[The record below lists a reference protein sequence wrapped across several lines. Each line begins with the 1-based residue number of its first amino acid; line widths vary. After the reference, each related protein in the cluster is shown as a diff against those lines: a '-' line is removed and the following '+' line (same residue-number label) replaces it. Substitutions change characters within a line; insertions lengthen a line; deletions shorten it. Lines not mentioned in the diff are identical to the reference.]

1 MQHKKCISPP
11 PPSMV
16 TCQSVGD
23 CGSHS
28 LSPST
33 HLLYK
38 PHRIFPKVFCTYR
51 FLDIFFV
58 HFLRLLYSFATST
71 SKNNKNNLTHI
82 PSGLTAFM
90 VSRPG
95 ARRKVKKWAQKKA
108 PGCQRQ
114 TTPSPTNRLLTA
126 TNDLPSV
133 LHKEF
138 PHHACSGHTAISD
151 CVLTR

>member
-1 MQHKKCISPP
+1 MHLSPHTR
-11 PPSMV
+11 V

-28 LSPST
+28 LSPSA
-33 HLLYK
+33 HILYK

-82 PSGLTAFM
+82 PPGLTAFM
-90 VSRPG
+90 VSRPQV
-95 ARRKVKKWAQKKA
+95 RRKVENGLKKKHHGWHSSGI
-108 PGCQRQ
+108 PDLL
-114 TTPSPTNRLLTA
+114 TLVLTPTNEPT
-126 TNDLPSV
+126 
-133 LHKEF
+133 
-138 PHHACSGHTAISD
+138 SGPWRTIYLAPI
-151 CVLTR
+151 